1 MSDVEF
7 VIKKG
12 VLKEYKGAGGNIT
25 IPKEVKTVGE
35 NVFNGNK
42 TITSVTFAEGVE
54 EIESSA
60 FEDCKALK
68 RVYIPKTLT
77 RFNSAAFM
85 NSGVKEVYIT
95 DLAAWCD
102 SYFSYATAN
111 PLGCGA
117 DLYLNGELVTDLVI
131 PDGVDSISGSAFERC
146 RSIRSV
152 TIPDSVEKIWDSFEG
167 CKNLEVIRFGNGLR
181 FVAGAF
187 KYCENIKEVYI
198 DSIEAWCNI
207 LFNGWGDETPLHS
220 GAILYI
226 GGEPAID
233 IYIPDGIEKISGGAF
248 YGYKWLKSISFPG
261 RIDIGYQAFEDCSR
275 LQIMEFRD
283 DGNFDTDAFNGCSA
297 LLVIKI
303 PAMKTLLWNVLR
315 EHTEAKY
322 IGADD
327 VLKEQDGFRY
337 AELREGTYLYRYD
350 KKEENLVLPERL
362 NGKTYE
368 IADFAFYNCDFIKSL
383 TIPEGAI
390 TKIGTAAFSG
400 CKGLTELT
408 VPQGMKFSN
417 SVFSRCES
425 LESVELNS
433 APASFMFEDC
443 TSLSRI
449 LIGEGV
455 PYVDQY
461 TFKGCRALKEI
472 TIPAAAEYVGNGA
485 FQDCPA
491 LERVV
496 FANTEGWR
504 RKDEY
509 TSYDY
514 GRRGGEPFDVS
525 SPEENA
531 KNILKDGNDWYY
543 FKLPGD

>member
-1 MSDVEF
+1 MADMEF
-7 VIKKG
+7 VINDGKLTAYNGEGGDIVIPEG
-12 VLKEYKGAGGNIT
+12 VRI
-25 IPKEVKTVGE
+25 VGE
-35 NVFNGNK
+35 KAFAKNNTV
-42 TITSVTFAEGVE
+42 TSVRFSEGVE
-54 EIESSA
+54 KIESSA
-60 FEDCKALK
+60 FVGCESLR
-68 RVYIPKTLT
+68 RVYIPKTVNS
-77 RFNSAAFM
+77 FDSAAFM
-85 NSGVKEVYIT
+85 NSRVREVHIT

-117 DLYLNGELVTDLVI
+117 DLYLNGEIVTDLVI
-131 PDGVDSISGSAFERC
+131 PDGVDNISNFAFEGC

-152 TIPDSVEKIWDSFEG
+152 TIPDSVRNIWGSFKR
-167 CKNLEVIRFGNGLR
+167 CKNLETIRFGNGLD
-181 FVAGAF
+181 FVAGGF
-187 KYCENIKEVYI
+187 RDCENIKEVYI

-207 LFNGWGDETPLHS
+207 NFNGSGDETPLHS
-220 GAILYI
+220 GATLYI
-226 GGEPAID
+226 GGEPAVD
-233 IYIPDGIEKISGGAF
+233 IYIPDGVKEICGGSF
-248 YGYKWLKSISFPG
+248 YGFKGLRSISFPDG
-261 RIDIGYQAFEDCSR
+261 IKIGYQAFFDCSR
-275 LQIMEFRD
+275 LQVMEFR
-283 DGNFDTDAFNGCSA
+283 GGCNFNDEAFKDCSS

-303 PAMKTLLWNVLR
+303 PSMKILLWNVLR
-315 EHTEAKY
+315 EHTKAKY

-337 AELREGTYLYRYD
+337 AELHEGTYLYRYD
-350 KKEENLVLPERL
+350 KKDENLVLPERL

-368 IADFAFYNCDFIKSL
+368 IAGFAFYNCDFIKSL

-400 CKGLTELT
+400 CNGLTELT
-408 VPQGMKFSN
+408 VPLGMQFSN
-417 SVFSRCES
+417 RVFSRCES
-425 LESVELNS
+425 LERVEIYSPPMN
-433 APASFMFEDC
+433 FMFEDC
-443 TSLSRI
+443 RALSEVVI
-449 LIGEGV
+449 ADDV

-485 FQDCPA
+485 FRDCRA

-496 FANTEGWR
+496 FANPEGWR

-509 TSYDY
+509 TSYNY
-514 GRRGGEPFDVS
+514 GRCGGEPFDAS

-543 FKLPGD
+543 FKLPED